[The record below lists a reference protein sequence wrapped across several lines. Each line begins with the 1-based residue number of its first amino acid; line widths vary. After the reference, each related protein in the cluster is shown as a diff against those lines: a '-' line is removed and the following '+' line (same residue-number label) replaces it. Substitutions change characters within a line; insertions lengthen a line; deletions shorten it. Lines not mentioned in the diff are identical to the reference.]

1 MTTTRWTLGFV
12 LCLSAIVVSASRPE
26 PVFQAAT
33 TAIVGATVIDGT
45 GGPPLSDAVIVVS
58 GSRITAIGPRTAVT
72 IPAGATQIDARG
84 RWIIPA

>member
-33 TAIVGATVIDGT
+33 SAIVGATIIDGT
-45 GGPPLSDAVIVVS
+45 GNAPIADGVIVVS
-58 GSRITAIGPRTAVT
+58 GARITAIGPRSAVT

-84 RWIIPA
+84 R